1 MNVGR
6 GANIVVDASAFVK
19 RSVCRRWPRLIRERD
34 ARMVVC
40 GRLMG
45 EYARHIGKGGL
56 SPRYMHILLNGLR
69 REGRLIDRKEEELV
83 SVAPP
88 DDEDAHV
95 INLAKTTNAIII
107 TDDKKLKE
115 EKAPSYGLKAFYLH
129 EFLRDC

>member
-1 MNVGR
+1 MNIGR

-40 GRLMG
+40 GKLMG

-56 SPRYMHILLNGLR
+56 SPIYMYILLNDLG
-69 REGRLIDRKEEELV
+69 REGRLIYKKKEELI

-95 INLAKTTNAIII
+95 IDLAKTTNAIII

>member
-1 MNVGR
+1 
-6 GANIVVDASAFVK
+6 
-19 RSVCRRWPRLIRERD
+19 
-34 ARMVVC
+34 MVVC
-40 GRLMG
+40 GKLMG

-69 REGRLIDRKEEELV
+69 REGRLIDREEEELM

-95 INLAKTTNAIII
+95 IDLAKTANAIII